1 MNGGIVYVL
10 TNPAMPGIV
19 KIGKTCR
26 ELDNRL
32 SELYSTGVPLPFEC
46 AYAARVEDES
56 QVERAF
62 HLAFAPNRVN
72 NRREFFS
79 IEPEQAIGLLGLLAV
94 EDVTPEVQ
102 ALADSV
108 DPESKASSDKF
119 KRRKPSMR
127 FSDIGISLG
136 TVLTFIPDDRTCVV
150 VGDRHVEYEGER
162 YSLSGLAQMLMQY
175 PRSVRGS
182 IYFTYEGKRLSDIYD
197 ELTEDN

>member
-1 MNGGIVYVL
+1 MDGGIVYVL

-32 SELYSTGVPLPFEC
+32 NELYSTGVPLPFEC

-56 QVERAF
+56 RVERAF

-94 EDVTPEVQ
+94 EDVTPAVQ
-102 ALADSV
+102 AIAESV
-108 DPESKASSDKF
+108 DPDSKVSSDRF
-119 KRRKPSMR
+119 KQRKPSMR
-127 FSDIGISLG
+127 FSDVGI
-136 TVLTFIPDDRTCVV
+136 TVGSTLNYIDGDQTCLVISDRQ
-150 VGDRHVEYEGER
+150 VEYEGKP
-162 YSLSGLAQMLMQY
+162 YSLSGLAQTLMQY

-182 IYFTYEGKRLSDIYD
+182 AYFTYEGRKISDIYD
-197 ELTEDN
+197 ELSEDS